1 MSEFKQITVILAI
14 LRVAQLPHT
23 FDNSH
28 LSKNSD
34 QKETTTIAYSCRQ
47 GQIIFFRPKKKSFL
61 LVAKWHSSPPT
72 VKSNFHLK
80 KHPSTSEDCQVGVG
94 PKLPG
99 YPNWSGLFIRS
110 GFSCTAPSSLQ
121 VSGIHENAGKPDD
134 VAGNTLEIRLEITH
148 HNLQERK
155 RKSPAICGGMF
166 GFWS

>member
-1 MSEFKQITVILAI
+1 MILAI

-47 GQIIFFRPKKKSFL
+47 GQIFFFRPKKKSFL

-80 KHPSTSEDCQVGVG
+80 KHPSHFRRLSGWR
-94 PKLPG
+94 
-99 YPNWSGLFIRS
+99 WSKASRLSQLKWPFIRS